1 MKSDNVEHGAAAAFD
16 ELQRKREADQR
27 KEKLARTKP
36 RERKAAKVAKAQ
48 EAFDVTERKHDARTP
63 RSRRNETNRQSC
75 GGGTM
80 PQGAATG
87 EAGWRD
93 TRPRRTATAAGNWNG
108 TPIVG
113 FRNYAT

>member
-1 MKSDNVEHGAAAAFD
+1 VKSDNVEHGAAAAFD
-16 ELQRKREADQR
+16 ELQRKREAEQR

-87 EAGWRD
+87 EAGCCD
-93 TRPRRTATAAGNWNG
+93 TSAKKDGDCGGELERNSDLE
-108 TPIVG
+108 
-113 FRNYAT
+113 FRNHAT